1 MRSGQSGAGCHPTA
15 LAVQAIACLAS
26 DSHERLGGGWFE
38 ITLAASRHHQPRQPR
53 QSHQNVRRPHGVR
66 IAACRRATRGRRANP
81 PDPPI
86 RDPQRHNETE
96 NVSGLEY
103 RQLCKAVLINSA
115 WANPSR
121 RASWPSQPSSIGWGR
136 FGIGQQARSTRDL
149 PQQRSSASQLDTSAG
164 DARYRAQRCRL
175 ASVGGAHTG
184 RRVGV
189 STGQVAGGRWK
200 GHCRRRAVSS
210 PSGFI
215 DISLKLER
223 CKLPAPESGA
233 VSADRR

>member
-136 FGIGQQARSTRDL
+136 FGIGQQARSTIEIYL
-149 PQQRSSASQLDTSAG
+149 SSALARASWIPRLVMHGIVLSAAG
-164 DARYRAQRCRL
+164 SHPSA
-175 ASVGGAHTG
+175 AHI
-184 RRVGV
+184 
-189 STGQVAGGRWK
+189 QVAEW
-200 GHCRRRAVSS
+200 V
-210 PSGFI
+210 
-215 DISLKLER
+215 
-223 CKLPAPESGA
+223 
-233 VSADRR
+233 